1 MSAFALN
8 SPAAFELESR
18 LQQALQAIKGEAYS
32 VVYWPT
38 SAGKHG
44 FAILRD
50 GVDEQCSCE
59 LRPSVDV
66 EAQAFAFVQRYLQ

>member
-1 MSAFALN
+1 MSTFALN
-8 SPAAFELESR
+8 SPAVFRLESR
-18 LQQALQAIKGEAYS
+18 LHQAIQAVKGEAYS

-50 GVDEQCSCE
+50 GINEQCSCE
-59 LRPSVDV
+59 LRPSTKV

>member
-1 MSAFALN
+1 MGTFALN
-8 SPAAFELESR
+8 SPSVFDLESR
-18 LQQALQAIKGEAYS
+18 LQQAVQAVKGEAYS

-59 LRPSVDV
+59 LRPSTKV